1 LVIRSLKNKKI
12 GNRQRFTEKTHSI
25 HGDKMLKKVIPSS
38 VFRNSILNINFAAY
52 FAKPTI

>member
-1 LVIRSLKNKKI
+1 
-12 GNRQRFTEKTHSI
+12 
-25 HGDKMLKKVIPSS
+25 MLKKVIPSS